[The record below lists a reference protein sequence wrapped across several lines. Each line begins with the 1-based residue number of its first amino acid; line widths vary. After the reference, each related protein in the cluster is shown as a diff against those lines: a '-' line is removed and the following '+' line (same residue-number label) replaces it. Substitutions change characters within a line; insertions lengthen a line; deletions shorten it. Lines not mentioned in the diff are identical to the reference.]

1 MTDPTLAKICRQLSL
16 VVITGVIIRRQAGPG
31 LTLIILLSTTSSV
44 HFIKLPSLNSFTE
57 EEVKVLRRG
66 AQIPSQ
72 VTKQMN
78 ALYLAKRLS
87 IVR

>member
-31 LTLIILLSTTSSV
+31 LTLIILLSTTSSA

-57 EEVKVLRRG
+57 DVRLIKVFALNNLANPQEVH
-66 AQIPSQ
+66 APFYSQI
-72 VTKQMN
+72 K
-78 ALYLAKRLS
+78 
-87 IVR
+87 I